1 MEWIV
6 WAYREIYKCKRLV
19 FKNKPPPRIEIP
31 VNKLPWFWIGAK
43 LPTRTESVT
52 DMVNQY
58 VRYGNRIT
66 PDFLTEITGY
76 TDVIAW
82 KYIDVET
89 LEEKDFPSQGFLIEN
104 A

>member
-19 FKNKPPPRIEIP
+19 FKTKSPPRIEIP

-43 LPTRTESVT
+43 FSNRTESVT

-66 PDFLTEITGY
+66 SDVLTEITGY
-76 TDVIAW
+76 SDVIAW